1 MAIDEKLK
9 TLTITEF
16 NLIANKD
23 PSGSYDRRTRENLN
37 RINHK

>member
-1 MAIDEKLK
+1 MAIDEKIK

-23 PSGSYDRRTRENLN
+23 PNGSYDRRTRETSSKLF
-37 RINHK
+37 IN